1 MFPLLNIVR
10 ATLHSVEQPQV
21 LYLFAA
27 SLFFNNVVVHDFAFV
42 CSPESLCSKNVCILQ
57 IQPLDIRSLVT
68 QRLFLKC
75 MASEIRTCI
84 T

>member
-1 MFPLLNIVR
+1 MFSLLNILR
-10 ATLHSVEQPQV
+10 AILHSVEQPQV

-27 SLFFNNVVVHDFAFV
+27 FLFFNNVVVQDFAFV

-57 IQPLDIRSLVT
+57 VQPLNIRSLVT
-68 QRLFLKC
+68 RRLLLKC
-75 MASEIRTCI
+75 MAFEITTCI